1 MKILKN
7 VHVGS
12 RTYLSPNEV
21 VMIKAET
28 NYSLIYMRDGS
39 KILVSTTLKII
50 EERFKLEN
58 SFERVHRSFLVNLN
72 HMKAVKNGQIFLENN
87 LICLISRRKLKVIDF
102 DYFAQENLNKL
113 LIINI

>member
-1 MKILKN
+1 MEIQKN

-12 RTYLSPNEV
+12 RIRLLPNDV

-28 NYSLIYMRDGS
+28 NYSLIFMTDGS

-50 EERFKLEN
+50 QERLKLET

-72 HMKAVKNGQIFLENN
+72 HLKSVKQGQVFLTND
-87 LICLISRRKLKVIDF
+87 LKCLVSRRKMKVVDF
-102 DYFAQENLNKL
+102 NYSTLETF
-113 LIINI
+113 